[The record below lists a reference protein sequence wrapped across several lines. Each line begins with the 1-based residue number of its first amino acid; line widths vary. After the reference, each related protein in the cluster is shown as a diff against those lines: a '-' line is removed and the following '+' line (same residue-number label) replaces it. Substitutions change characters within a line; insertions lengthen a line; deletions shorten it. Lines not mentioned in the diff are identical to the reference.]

1 MLLEVKHQINWPVLA
16 DKRGQRAGSA
26 GESGAVSHERASGHL
41 SRQLSGGFGECAVS
55 GRNHV
60 SRHQATCLHIGCVIS
75 TCIVYTV
82 CSQTMGIQVHACKSW
97 EGQPI

>member
-1 MLLEVKHQINWPVLA
+1 MLLEVKHEINWPVLA

-26 GESGAVSHERASGHL
+26 GESGAVSHERASGHN
-41 SRQLSGGFGECAVS
+41 SRQLSGGVGECAVS

-75 TCIVYTV
+75 TCIIF
-82 CSQTMGIQVHACKSW
+82 TMKSRYMLACRSW